1 MNVARA
7 QMPQID
13 EKDIGKLIV
22 FATKAGYP
30 VISAGDASAWLFS
43 RHQDV
48 DWEKVAKMPETL
60 LNKPILVTRLNE
72 VIDGNHRLA
81 KHEQEETLVPF
92 IRFDCT
98 FSEMLNLLAVFPF
111 AYELNPNTPERN

>member
-1 MNVARA
+1 MKVSRS

-22 FATKAGYP
+22 FATKAGFP
-30 VISAGDASAWLFS
+30 VLTAGDADAWLFS

-48 DWEKVAKMPETL
+48 DWEKVEKMPGDL
-60 LNKPILVTRLNE
+60 LDKPILVTRLNE

-81 KHEQEETLVPF
+81 KHEQEETQVPF
-92 IRFDCT
+92 IRFDCS
-98 FSEMLNLLAVFPF
+98 FSDMLNLLAVFPF
-111 AYELNPNTPERN
+111 AYELNAKTPERN